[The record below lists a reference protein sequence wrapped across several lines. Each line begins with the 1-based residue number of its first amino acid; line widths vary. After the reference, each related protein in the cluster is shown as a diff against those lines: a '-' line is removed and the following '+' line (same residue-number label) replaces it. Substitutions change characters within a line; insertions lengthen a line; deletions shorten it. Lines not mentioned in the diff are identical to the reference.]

1 MAVEKSQQARAA
13 KRVAPAKPAGR
24 EEAKLCSRYHHAVE
38 LIGRRWSGA
47 IISVMLSGPQGFNEL
62 LASVPGL
69 SDRLL
74 AERLREL
81 ESEGLVRRTVRT
93 GPPVRVSY
101 ELTPA
106 GENLKPVVDSLGRW
120 AEKWV
125 KL

>member
-1 MAVEKSQQARAA
+1 MGVEKSQGGRGA
-13 KRVAPAKPAGR
+13 KRSTPAKHAGA
-24 EEAKLCSRYHHAVE
+24 EDSKLCSRYHHAVE

-62 LASVPGL
+62 LAAVPGL

-81 ESEGLVRRTVRT
+81 EKEGLVRRTVRP
-93 GPPVRVSY
+93 GPPVRVHY

-106 GENLKPVVDSLGRW
+106 GESLKPVVDSLGRW
-120 AEKWV
+120 AQKWI

>member
-13 KRVAPAKPAGR
+13 KRVAPAKQAGR
-24 EEAKLCSRYHHAVE
+24 EESKLCSRYHHAVE